1 MSAAGVKK
9 PIHVRIR
16 LFGHL
21 KGFNDNSAVE
31 MDIQRGSSITDVIHA
46 LITVLGEHFGQ
57 LILDQSGKLH
67 GGIEIV
73 LNQEHLPARKID
85 GIQIREDSEL
95 LIMPMIEGGLQ

>member
-1 MSAAGVKK
+1 MSAAGGKQ
-9 PIHVRIR
+9 PIHVRVR

-21 KGFNDNSAVE
+21 KGFNNNSAVE
-31 MDIQRGSSITDVIHA
+31 LDIHRGSSVSEVIHN

-85 GIQIREDSEL
+85 SIQIKEDSEL